1 MEQGANMP
9 KYNYLK
15 DYLTKDEYIVVK
27 SQVEWNP
34 KYTIQA
40 ISVNPLNPRPYVT
53 KKATLAPRP
62 SQSAF
67 AVEFGTTG
75 RFFNDEKSI
84 KIVDLTWDYH
94 KNYYE
99 HEYEI
104 VVVLAVRKD
113 KIVVYSE
120 KTEKE
125 IDIVCSKN
133 NILTPYAVDP
143 LVGHEL
149 LIKPKSADTYAIVHN
164 ITLAEL
170 KSSMHQRML

>member
-1 MEQGANMP
+1 
-9 KYNYLK
+9 
-15 DYLTKDEYIVVK
+15 
-27 SQVEWNP
+27 
-34 KYTIQA
+34 
-40 ISVNPLNPRPYVT
+40 
-53 KKATLAPRP
+53 
-62 SQSAF
+62 
-67 AVEFGTTG
+67 
-75 RFFNDEKSI
+75 
-84 KIVDLTWDYH
+84 
-94 KNYYE
+94 
-99 HEYEI
+99 
-104 VVVLAVRKD
+104 
-113 KIVVYSE
+113 VYSE